1 MKNQEKDKTGQWH
14 HLWSAELIL
23 AINEHGNRKH
33 QTSLQIKTKATLN
46 CSKTTFSS
54 LMPLIYNLMTEIR
67 RNQIFLT
74 LVTKVATIKGGKQ
87 PRHDLLFTWL
97 RKVIRERKKGE
108 KERKRKKKKN

>member
-1 MKNQEKDKTGQWH
+1 
-14 HLWSAELIL
+14 
-23 AINEHGNRKH
+23 
-33 QTSLQIKTKATLN
+33 
-46 CSKTTFSS
+46 
-54 LMPLIYNLMTEIR
+54 MTEIR